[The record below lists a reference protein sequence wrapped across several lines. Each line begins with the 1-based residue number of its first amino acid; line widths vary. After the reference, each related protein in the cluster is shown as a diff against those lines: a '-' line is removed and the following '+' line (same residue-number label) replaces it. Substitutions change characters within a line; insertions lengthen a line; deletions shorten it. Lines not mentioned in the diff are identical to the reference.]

1 MTCNERWTICAIGQL
16 KHATQKTYNNGKW
29 GLDKCTENW
38 HKVQLETNVPL
49 EPKYVLR
56 MFDGIVANVWKFE
69 QGRSLVRPYCASY
82 RAQHGSSPSL
92 AQI

>member
-1 MTCNERWTICAIGQL
+1 MSTAASFLVDLLLLTNLFAPIGQL

-69 QGRSLVRPYCASY
+69 QGRSLGQGR
-82 RAQHGSSPSL
+82 L
-92 AQI
+92 E